1 MRTIYFSS
9 NPKDA
14 LYLVLAESFHDDGV
28 LFKLTKSRFEWLV
41 VVMKCLVDAIHL
53 GRSPKDVLIDHLM
66 SH

>member
-14 LYLVLAESFHDDGV
+14 LYLVLSKSFHDDGV
-28 LFKLTKSRFEWLV
+28 LFEPTKSRFKWLV